1 MENNYSKSLSEI
13 DLNQLFQMV
22 KRNKYIFIFFCSIGL
37 IFGLISA
44 FVTKKVYQGQFQI
57 VLDESSSKLESRL
70 SQISPALASLTGL
83 TKNKELNT
91 QVGILKSPSVLM
103 DIFKFVD
110 EKNNLDELRFDDWK
124 ESLNIELEKGT
135 SILNLSYQDTNKD
148 IILPVLDRISNAY
161 QNYSG
166 KKRSREIELGLNYF
180 EEQVELY
187 KKKSEDSMRNVQE
200 FAFKHDLSMS
210 NDGSNDENVIPISV
224 DIEKIRIE
232 ASNKLRLIKEQIES
246 IENLDPNS
254 DQILFLASI
263 LPEFADLNFKKDF
276 VDIDNKI
283 SRLKTYLKDNDIE
296 LVDAR
301 NKKKALIEFRR
312 EQILGFLKAEKQ
324 ATEQRLKAAER
335 PKGIVI
341 KYMQLLNRYIK
352 DQTTFNKL
360 ENEYRVLLLE
370 QARSQDPLE
379 LITKPT
385 LLPDHVAPS
394 KRVHT
399 AVGLLVGTLLGFGTV
414 LVIDKRKNIL
424 YTIKDLEE
432 ITKWQ
437 TILEVPLKNSEVLD
451 ELLVLFTSGKLL
463 EASRSLAFI
472 KVGAI
477 EQKFIDKLSKNLKKS
492 LEDRDFLIIEDFEK
506 ANNFKDIILINE
518 LGSTTYQDII
528 DMKKKLLLV
537 NSNILG
543 SIVINNFN

>member
-1 MENNYSKSLSEI
+1 
-13 DLNQLFQMV
+13 
-22 KRNKYIFIFFCSIGL
+22 
-37 IFGLISA
+37 
-44 FVTKKVYQGQFQI
+44 
-57 VLDESSSKLESRL
+57 
-70 SQISPALASLTGL
+70 
-83 TKNKELNT
+83 
-91 QVGILKSPSVLM
+91 M
-103 DIFKFVD
+103 DFSTD
-110 EKNNLDELRFDDWK
+110 YL
-124 ESLNIELEKGT
+124 
-135 SILNLSYQDTNKD
+135 
-148 IILPVLDRISNAY
+148 
-161 QNYSG
+161 
-166 KKRSREIELGLNYF
+166 
-180 EEQVELY
+180 
-187 KKKSEDSMRNVQE
+187 
-200 FAFKHDLSMS
+200 
-210 NDGSNDENVIPISV
+210 
-224 DIEKIRIE
+224 
-232 ASNKLRLIKEQIES
+232 
-246 IENLDPNS
+246 
-254 DQILFLASI
+254 DQILDSAIEFYHLKNQQPEIMIPDKMNSPIEALNIFTNSLKQEAHRSFLVANSDHKEP
-263 LPEFADLNFKKDF
+263 LLHTVDLDSESPGII
-276 VDIDNKI
+276 VDIDKKI